1 MVVIGAMSAIGH
13 RSPPR
18 WVAVASAGR
27 EVTSLPGR
35 CASYSRIGKGCFL
48 SERLIVQV
56 DGDELIVFLPGTDYI
71 ATFYRATPGELL
83 AKSHA
88 GHEVGDAPMTCAE
101 FQGRAWQAANAKA
114 RELGWIV

>member
-1 MVVIGAMSAIGH
+1 MVVP
-13 RSPPR
+13 SPGP
-18 WVAVASAGR
+18 
-27 EVTSLPGR
+27 L
-35 CASYSRIGKGCFL
+35 RILKQNRKGCFL
-48 SERLIVQV
+48 TGRLVVQV